1 MILTKTFFS
10 QKQRKLK
17 SIIQKRTKRKIKKT
31 TKRIELKIIETAK
44 KTSKFQ
50 NIDTFDSSTCNESKF
65 EQYNETT
72 NFLQHFEQCQHLYR
86 KSNLLNLLSK
96 CFCDFVVE

>member
-1 MILTKTFFS
+1 MTLTKTFFS

-17 SIIQKRTKRKIKKT
+17 AIIQKRTKRIVRKIA
-31 TKRIELKIIETAK
+31 KRTELNTITVKS
-44 KTSKFQ
+44 TSKFHD
-50 NIDTFDSSTCNESKF
+50 IDTFDSSVCNESNF
-65 EQYNETT
+65 EQYSEIA

-96 CFCDFVVE
+96 CLCDFASE